1 VSDQALVR
9 IDGHE
14 RECAIRQEAIDE
26 KFASIDD
33 RLSRGS
39 DRMARIE
46 GLVWTLFPFIVGC
59 IYLSK
64 DL

>member
-1 VSDQALVR
+1 MSDQALVR
-9 IDGHE
+9 IEGHE
-14 RECAIRQEAIDE
+14 RECAIRFKAIDE
-26 KFASIDD
+26 KFDSIDD